1 MGNIFLNPATHRP
14 TSSPSLRVVTLVT
27 VVTVVTFNYGVLA
40 GRYLINASLKK
51 SSL

>member
-27 VVTVVTFNYGVLA
+27 VVTFNYGVLA